1 MFLMGELYLNLL
13 EEIKRALQFSDFFF
27 KSQTVIFKNDKSKI
41 KSSNFAE
48 ADKKRAMKRYF
59 AAFNS
64 FGVSNEEII
73 INRTDLLNFGTSCN
87 VC

>member
-1 MFLMGELYLNLL
+1 MTCQHMFLMGELYLNLL

-48 ADKKRAMKRYF
+48 ADKKEQWNDILLLLTRSLFQMKK
-59 AAFNS
+59 
-64 FGVSNEEII
+64 
-73 INRTDLLNFGTSCN
+73 L
-87 VC
+87 

>member
-1 MFLMGELYLNLL
+1 MTCQHMFLMGELYLNLS

-48 ADKKRAMKRYF
+48 ADKK
-59 AAFNS
+59 
-64 FGVSNEEII
+64 EQ
-73 INRTDLLNFGTSCN
+73 
-87 VC
+87 